1 MVDDPA
7 QEPEEAQP
15 PETNSPHRFQ
25 VPERLLG
32 LTAIQRFLVSLV
44 IFLMT
49 VALGVLIL
57 LVTHKIE
64 PF

>member
-1 MVDDPA
+1 MVDDLP
-7 QEPEEAQP
+7 QEAEEAP
-15 PETNSPHRFQ
+15 PEGVSPSHFQ
-25 VPERLLG
+25 VPERLFG